1 MRLLG
6 LEQLFELGDTAVLD
20 LGRLGQVTALA
31 GLFEFELGLFELLLG
46 RAHLLDL
53 FFFRVP
59 LGLHRGRF
67 FVEVGDAL
75 FDIVQTR
82 FRFFVG
88 LAREGLALDLEL
100 QYLAFKHVDLLRQ
113 RIDLDTD
120 PRGRLVDQ
128 VDRLVRQKAVG
139 DVAV

>member
-75 FDIVQTR
+75 FDIAKAR
-82 FRFFVG
+82 LRLFVG
-88 LAREGLALDLEL
+88 LTCECLTLDLEL
-100 QYLAFKHVDLLRQ
+100 QYLAFEHVDLLRQ

-120 PRGRLVDQ
+120 PRCRLVDQ